1 MEVFCM
7 KDQDYNMKEAMKL
20 ANTDAG
26 KQLLAL
32 LQDQQRDTLESAMA
46 QAQAGNYEAVKKT
59 MSAALASPEVQRLIK
74 QMRG

>member
-1 MEVFCM
+1 M
-7 KDQDYNMKEAMKL
+7 KDQDYTVAEAMRL

-32 LQDQQRDTLESAMA
+32 LKSQQSGALETAMS
-46 QAQAGNYEAVKKT
+46 QAQEGNYDAIKRT
-59 MSAALASPEVQRLIK
+59 MSAALSSPEVQRLLK

>member
-1 MEVFCM
+1 M
-7 KDQDYNMKEAMKL
+7 KDQEYTIAEAMKL

-32 LQDQQRDTLESAMA
+32 LQSQQQDALDTAMS
-46 QAQAGNYEAVKKT
+46 QAQAGNYEAIKKT
-59 MSAALASPEVQRLIK
+59 MSAALTSPEVQRLLR

>member
-1 MEVFCM
+1 M
-7 KDQDYNMKEAMKL
+7 KEQDYTVAEAMKL

-32 LQDQQRDTLESAMA
+32 LQSQQRETLDAAMS
-46 QAQAGNYEAVKKT
+46 QAQAGNYDAVKKT
-59 MSAALASPEVQRLIK
+59 MSAALSSPEVQRLLK